1 MPDCRWAVQVALE
14 VEQQGTSS
22 PAFKTTVSTLGYT
35 ASAEAGRK
43 KMSEAKA
50 LETLHARLVE
60 AMAQGAVLD
69 ASGAGKFAPC

>member
-60 AMAQGAVLD
+60 APRGHAIVVAGANH
-69 ASGAGKFAPC
+69 